1 MALVD
6 DATIA
11 NSATLLRVLRKGI
24 GWTTTD
30 KDGRYRPTSAAF
42 FSTNQEISYFL
53 EAPGILAQLQQI
65 FPGCEIARIPASV
78 IRGTGSVI
86 ERRPAECP
94 PNFHGDHACH
104 VVAGPNTATAR
115 NELEKRARTIAKHP
129 AVAII
134 PAQPEPPQPEPAPP

>member
-6 DATIA
+6 DATIP
-11 NSATLLRVLRKGI
+11 NGATLLRVLRKGK

-30 KDGRYRPTSAAF
+30 KGGRYRPTSAAF
-42 FSTNQEISYFL
+42 FSSNQEISYFL
-53 EAPGILAQLQQI
+53 EAAGILADLQQM

-94 PNFHGDHACH
+94 PEFQGNHACH
-104 VVAGPNTATAR
+104 VVAGPNTATER

-129 AVAII
+129 DVEII
-134 PAQPEPPQPEPAPP
+134 PAQPGPPPP